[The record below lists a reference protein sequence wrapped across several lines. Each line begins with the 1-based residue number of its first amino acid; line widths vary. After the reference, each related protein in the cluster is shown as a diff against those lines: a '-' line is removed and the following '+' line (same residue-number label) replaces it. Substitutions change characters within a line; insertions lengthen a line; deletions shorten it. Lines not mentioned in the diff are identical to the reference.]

1 MKTKQ
6 DSIFS
11 SKTLTYFL
19 QLAETMSYTQ
29 AAQILGIT
37 QPALTQQIKK
47 LERTVGAPLFYSV
60 GKKLHLSD
68 AGYTMLDATHQI
80 YETLNEAADE
90 IQQSTSALHGEIHL
104 GILASIEDR
113 VFSQFAVEYY
123 MAHRSIKITFH
134 MLTRKEIWEL
144 LENNEIDL
152 AIMYLPDE
160 SIKNWKPYQSKLILT
175 EDLLFLH
182 NRPEFFKKKNIR
194 LRDTTGNDWVTY
206 PPGYYLHSTMLEA
219 YKNSMI
225 DPPSSVAYFAK
236 PGQIFE
242 FARATDVYTALPA
255 SFVRAHNATAAGTK
269 LHVAHFEPA
278 IKFDLAFVFRKG
290 KNQIPR
296 IANFLKEFDDYLTKQ
311 DYNSRLTEISNQ
323 G

>member
-6 DSIFS
+6 ENIFS
-11 SKTLTYFL
+11 SKTLSYFL

-80 YETLNEAADE
+80 YETLNRAADE
-90 IQQSTSALHGEIHL
+90 IQQSTSATQGEISI

-113 VFSQFAVEYY
+113 VFNQFAVRYFLK
-123 MAHRSIKITFH
+123 HPGIKLIFH
-134 MLTRKEIWEL
+134 MLTRKEIWER
-144 LENNEIDL
+144 LENNTIDL

-160 SIKNWKPYQSKLILT
+160 SIKNWKPYESRKILT
-175 EDLLFLH
+175 ENLLFLH
-182 NRPEFFKKKNIR
+182 HNQEWAKRKRICLK
-194 LRDTTGNDWVTY
+194 DTLDQQWVTY
-206 PPGYYLHSTMLEA
+206 PPKYYLNSLIREA
-219 YKNSMI
+219 YKNALI
-225 DPPSSVAYFAK
+225 DKPTSVAHFATPFQLFK
-236 PGQIFE
+236 FSNRTGV
-242 FARATDVYTALPA
+242 ATALPM
-255 SFVRAHNATAAGTK
+255 SFVLAHLDEKAQTTWTA
-269 LHVAHFEPA
+269 LFEPE
-278 IKFDLAFVFRKG
+278 ISFDLAFVFRRDKD
-290 KNQIPR
+290 QIPR
-296 IANFLKEFDDYLTKQ
+296 IENFLNSFDSYLEQQ
-311 DYNSRLTEISNQ
+311 DYISRLTEISRK